1 MENILLMGEDRKYSD
16 LWENGYNDARWG
28 KLAGKVIKLKKEY
41 SEDPSLIDFGFG
53 TGNSMDF
60 FEKKGLNVSGTEIN
74 SYSIE
79 NQRKKGRKVYHTSLD
94 DLSML
99 KNNQFN
105 IGFCND
111 VIEHVP
117 TNLVDK
123 SLEEMTRI
131 CSDYLF
137 ISVCPNP
144 SHHLSLDGE
153 NLHLT
158 VRPKEWWEKKFENYG
173 DVKRIKFFLNKS
185 LRYLISLKMDK
196 N

>member
-1 MENILLMGEDRKYSD
+1 MEKKLLGKEDKKYSD
-16 LWENGYNDARWG
+16 LWENNYNDARWR
-28 KLAGKVIKLKKEY
+28 KLAGKVIKLKKRY
-41 SEDPSLIDFGFG
+41 SKIPSLIDFGFG

-60 FEKKGLNVSGTEIN
+60 FEENGFNVAGTEIS

-79 NQRKKGRKVYHTSLD
+79 NQRKKGRVVYHTSLD

-99 KNNQFN
+99 EDNQFN

-111 VIEHVP
+111 VIEHIP
-117 TNLVDK
+117 TELVDK
-123 SLEEMTRI
+123 SLEEMTMV
-131 CSDYLF
+131 CSEYLF

-158 VRPKEWWEKKFENYG
+158 VKPKQWWEKKFENYG

-185 LRYLISLKMDK
+185 LRYIISLKTD